1 MLVCLRRVLR
11 WPPQID
17 VDRASRKLLETYQ
30 SARAL
35 PSQFLGCVQQ
45 ATPTPSLFAK
55 RLQSLDKDR
64 MVWLAQAQ
72 QGEVRYVCVCVETKG
87 VSLECI
93 GLVVMCGPHTQVHSA
108 TGTITVSA

>member
-1 MLVCLRRVLR
+1 MLVCLRHVLR
-11 WPPQID
+11 WPPHID

-45 ATPTPSLFAK
+45 ATPTPLLFAK

-72 QGEVRYVCVCVETKG
+72 LGEVRYVCVLKQRESVW
-87 VSLECI
+87 SA
-93 GLVVMCGPHTQVHSA
+93 LV
-108 TGTITVSA
+108 